1 MLNTPFFPPWRSR
14 LAAFGRR
21 VQHVRQQSLTHL
33 ELLFAQRIPSWLL
46 AQADEG
52 ANSRDRVYSVRR
64 TFWGFLYQVLNPS
77 CPCREIVRQIQ
88 ALFCLDNRGSVDE
101 GTSAYCQAR
110 LRLALDTLQRLRHAV
125 GARADRLLAEGQQL
139 WHGLRPKV
147 IDATTVTMPDT
158 PKNQRAYP
166 QSRAQK
172 PGCGFPLM
180 RILGIFSL
188 SSGVLLD
195 YQKGNKHQSEL
206 ALLYKL
212 LDHFKPRDLVIADRG
227 FCNFVLIAV
236 LLWRGVGCLFRLHQ
250 SRHIDW
256 RKGKRLGK
264 HDRLF
269 TWTRPPKKPRY
280 LPNGLWKLIP
290 CELPVRVLRF
300 QLKVRGF
307 RPESV
312 TLVTTM
318 IDAEKYP
325 AAEVAQLY
333 ARRWK
338 IELWFRDIKTS
349 MGMEVLRCKSP
360 AMVHKELEMFL
371 IAYNLIRALMAE
383 ASAIYEVPLDRI
395 SFKGTVDAT
404 RQFSI
409 AIVQARSKKKQRQ
422 LINEL
427 VAVLARDELPAR
439 PGRREPRAVKRR
451 PKPFPLLTEHRHR
464 FKEIRHRNRYWK
476 NNPRNART

>member
-1 MLNTPFFPPWRSR
+1 MPHTPFFPPWRSR
-14 LAAFGRR
+14 LAAFNRR
-21 VQHVRQQSLTHL
+21 VKQVRQESLLHL
-33 ELLFAQRIPSWLL
+33 ELLFAELIPPWLL

-64 TFWGFLYQVLNPS
+64 TFWGFLYQALNPACS
-77 CPCREIVRQIQ
+77 CREIVRQIQ
-88 ALFCLDNRGSVDE
+88 ALFCLHNRGSVDE
-101 GTSAYCQAR
+101 GTGAYCQAR
-110 LRLALDTLQRLRHAV
+110 LRLPLDILQRIRHHIA
-125 GARADRLLAEGQQL
+125 ARVDKWLPNAQQL

-147 IDATTVTMPDT
+147 IDATTVTLPDT

-172 PGCGFPLM
+172 RGCGFPLM

-188 SSGVLLD
+188 CSGVLLD

-227 FCNFVLIAV
+227 FCNFVLISV
-236 LLWRGVGCLFRLHQ
+236 LLLRGVGSLFRLHQ
-250 SRHIDW
+250 SRHVDW

-269 TWTRPPKKPRY
+269 TWTRPLKKPRY
-280 LPNGLWKLIP
+280 LPNSLWKRIP
-290 CELPVRVLRF
+290 SELSVRVLRF
-300 QLKVRGF
+300 QLKVRGY

-312 TLVTTM
+312 TLVTTLT
-318 IDAEKYP
+318 DAKVYP
-325 AAEVAQLY
+325 AEDIAQLY

-349 MGMEVLRCKSP
+349 MGMEVLRCQSP
-360 AMVHKELEMFL
+360 KMVHKELEMFL
-371 IAYNLIRALMAE
+371 IAYNLLRALMTE

-409 AIVQARSKKKQRQ
+409 AIAQARSKKKQRQ
-422 LINEL
+422 LVNEL
-427 VAVLARDELPAR
+427 VAVLARDQVPER

-451 PKPFPLLTEHRHR
+451 PKPFPLLTDHRRR

>member
-1 MLNTPFFPPWRSR
+1 MLITPFFPPWRSR

-21 VQHVRQQSLTHL
+21 VERVRQQSLLHL
-33 ELLFAQRIPSWLL
+33 ELLFAELIPPGLL

-52 ANSRDRVYSVRR
+52 TNSRDRVYSVRR
-64 TFWGFLYQVLNPS
+64 TFWGFLYQALNPAS
-77 CPCREIVRQIQ
+77 PCREIVRQIQ
-88 ALFCLDNRGSVDE
+88 ALFCLDNRSSVDG

-110 LRLALDTLQRLRHAV
+110 LRLPLDILQRIRHAIA
-125 GARADRLLAEGQQL
+125 GRADKLLAQSQQL

-147 IDATTVTMPDT
+147 IDATTVTLPDT

-195 YQKGNKHQSEL
+195 YQKGHKHQSEL

-236 LLWRGVGCLFRLHQ
+236 LLLRGVGSVFRLHQ
-250 SRHIDW
+250 SRHVDW

-264 HDRLF
+264 DDRLF
-269 TWTRPPKKPRY
+269 TWAKPPKKPRY
-280 LPNGLWKLIP
+280 LPNYLWKRVPL
-290 CELPVRVLRF
+290 ELTVRVLRF

-307 RPESV
+307 RPQSV
-312 TLVTTM
+312 TLATTL
-318 IDAEKYP
+318 IDAKIYP
-325 AAEVAQLY
+325 AQDVAQLY

-349 MGMEVLRCKSP
+349 MGMEVLRCQSP
-360 AMVHKELEMFL
+360 RMAHKELEMFF
-371 IAYNLIRALMAE
+371 IAYNLIRALMTE

-409 AIVQARSKKKQRQ
+409 AIAQARSKKKQRQ

-427 VAVLARDELPAR
+427 IAVLARDEVPAR

-451 PKPFPLLTEHRHR
+451 PKPFPLLSKHRHQ

>member
-1 MLNTPFFPPWRSR
+1 MIHTPFFPPWRSR

-21 VQHVRQQSLTHL
+21 VEHVRQESLLHL
-33 ELLFAQRIPSWLL
+33 ELLFAELIPSWLL
-46 AQADEG
+46 SQADEG
-52 ANSRDRVYSVRR
+52 TNSRERVYSLRR
-64 TFWGFLYQVLNPS
+64 TFWGFLYQALNPS

-88 ALFCLDNRGSVDE
+88 ALFCLDNRSSVDE
-101 GTSAYCQAR
+101 GTGGYCQAR
-110 LRLALDTLQRLRHAV
+110 LRLPLDILQRIRHAV
-125 GARADRLLAEGQQL
+125 AARADKLLVESQQL

-147 IDATTVTMPDT
+147 IDATTVTLPDT

-166 QSRAQK
+166 QSRSQK

-180 RILGIFSL
+180 RIIGIFSL

-236 LLWRGVGCLFRLHQ
+236 LLLRGVGSVFRLHQ
-250 SRHIDW
+250 SRHVDW
-256 RKGKRLGK
+256 RKGKRLEK
-264 HDRLF
+264 NDRLF
-269 TWTRPPKKPRY
+269 TWSKPPKKPRY
-280 LPNGLWKLIP
+280 LPQYLWKLVP
-290 CELPVRVLRF
+290 SELPVRVLRF

-318 IDAEKYP
+318 TDAKLYP

-349 MGMEVLRCKSP
+349 MGMEVLRCLSP
-360 AMVHKELEMFL
+360 KMVHKELEMFL
-371 IAYNLIRALMAE
+371 IAYNLIRALMTE

-404 RQFSI
+404 RQYSI
-409 AIVQARSKKKQRQ
+409 AIAQARSKKKQQQ
-422 LINEL
+422 LINNL
-427 VAVLARDELPAR
+427 LAVLASDEVPAR

-451 PKPFPLLTEHRHR
+451 PKPFPLLSQHRRR